1 MLKVWGRKTSSNVQ
15 AVMWCIGE
23 LGLPYQRVD
32 IGHKYGGNHTP
43 EFLAMNPNG
52 LVPVVRDGEGQPLFE
67 SAAIVRYLAS
77 RYGSDDFWSHEP
89 LARAGVDIWAEWA
102 KSSVYVAFIRPIFWP
117 LVAQKAEERDIEA
130 VKQAVDN
137 LAKLLKIADDR
148 LAQHDYLAGDRLTVA
163 DIMFGTLL
171 YRYYTLEIAR
181 PLLPALEN
189 YYQRLTQRPA
199 YQEHVMISW
208 DELRVGLQ

>member
-23 LGLPYQRVD
+23 LGLPYQRID

-52 LVPVVRDGEGQPLFE
+52 LVPVLRDDNSPPLFE
-67 SAAIVRYLAS
+67 SAAIVRYLAG
-77 RYGSDDFWSHEP
+77 RYGDDAFWPQEA
-89 LARAGVDIWAEWA
+89 LARAAVDVWAEWA
-102 KSSVYVAFIRPIFWP
+102 KASVYVSFIRPIFWP
-117 LVAQKAEERDIEA
+117 LFVGAPEDRDE
-130 VKQAVDN
+130 QAISAALDN
-137 LAKLLKIADDR
+137 LTMLLKIADQQ

-171 YRYYTLEIAR
+171 YRYYTLEITR
-181 PLLPALEN
+181 PALPALEK

-199 YQEHVMISW
+199 YQEHVMVPYG
-208 DELRVGLQ
+208 ELRSW

>member
-32 IGHKYGGNHTP
+32 IGHKYGGNQSP

-52 LVPVVRDGEGQPLFE
+52 LVPVLRDGDGPPLFE

-77 RYGSDDFWSHEP
+77 RYGNDTFWPHDP
-89 LARAGVDIWAEWA
+89 LARATVDVWAEWA
-102 KSSVYVAFIRPIFWP
+102 KSSVYVGFARPVFWP
-117 LVAQKAEERDIEA
+117 MIRVAPEKRDTQALAEAMDS
-130 VKQAVDN
+130 
-137 LAKLLKIADDR
+137 LTKLLKIADDR

-163 DIMFGTLL
+163 DILFGMLL
-171 YRYYTLEIAR
+171 YRYYTLDMAR
-181 PLLPALEN
+181 PTLPALEN

-199 YQEHVMISW
+199 YQEHVIVPY
-208 DELRVGLQ
+208 DELREPA

>member
-23 LGLPYQRVD
+23 LGLPYQRID

-52 LVPVVRDGEGQPLFE
+52 LVPVLCDDNSPPLFE
-67 SAAIVRYLAS
+67 SAAIVRYLAG
-77 RYGSDDFWSHEP
+77 RYGDDAFWP
-89 LARAGVDIWAEWA
+89 QAALARAAIDVWAEWA
-102 KSSVYVAFIRPIFWP
+102 KSSVYVSFIRPIFWP
-117 LVAQKAEERDIEA
+117 VFMGAPEDRDE
-130 VKQAVDN
+130 QAIAAALDN
-137 LAKLLKIADDR
+137 LTTLLKIADQQ

-181 PLLPALEN
+181 PALPALEK

-199 YQEHVMISW
+199 YQEHVMVPYA
-208 DELRVGLQ
+208 ELRSW

>member
-23 LGLPYQRVD
+23 LGLPYQRID

-52 LVPVVRDGEGQPLFE
+52 LVPVLRDDDSPPLFE
-67 SAAIVRYLAS
+67 SAAIVRYLAA
-77 RYGSDDFWSHEP
+77 RYGDDAFWPQAP
-89 LARAGVDIWAEWA
+89 LERAAIDIWAEWA
-102 KSSVYVAFIRPIFWP
+102 KTSVYVSFIRPIFWP
-117 LVAQKAEERDIEA
+117 VFVVAPQDRDQ
-130 VKQAVDN
+130 QAIAQALDN
-137 LAKLLKIADDR
+137 LTKLLKIADDR

-181 PLLPALEN
+181 PSLPALEK

-199 YQEHVMISW
+199 YQEHVMVPY
-208 DELRVGLQ
+208 DELRNW

>member
-23 LGLPYQRVD
+23 LGLPYQRID

-52 LVPVVRDGEGQPLFE
+52 LVPVLRDDDSQPLFE
-67 SAAIVRYLAS
+67 SAAIVRYLAA
-77 RYGSDDFWSHEP
+77 RYGDDAFWPHDA
-89 LARAGVDIWAEWA
+89 LARASVDVWAEWA
-102 KSSVYVAFIRPIFWP
+102 KSSVYVSFIRPIFWP
-117 LVAQKAEERDIEA
+117 VFVAAPQDRDE
-130 VKQAVDN
+130 QAVAAALEN
-137 LAKLLKIADDR
+137 LAGLLKIADDR

-181 PLLPALEN
+181 PALPALEK

-199 YQEHVMISW
+199 YQEHVMVPYA
-208 DELRVGLQ
+208 ELRSW